1 MDRQQILTL
10 AFLVPA
16 DDDFAVNRLTA
27 RVSAHP
33 FCHAELFF
41 ESVNQCFSIVWGET
55 AGFRCKNL
63 SNPNYRL
70 VSLAVSVKE
79 YNACLDF
86 CRSASTHQ
94 LRFDDAGMW
103 RAWLPPALSCGC
115 FYDAPS
121 VARGRTFCSKII
133 TEALQCAGVR
143 EVEHLLPSHTTPSSL
158 YSALAPSSRVVCSGV
173 PFKRQ
178 ALTNAMRFTAP
189 SSSFSS

>member
-27 RVSAHP
+27 RVSTHP

-41 ESVNQCFSIVWGET
+41 ESVNQCFSIVWGEI
-55 AGFRCKNL
+55 AGFRSKNL

-79 YNACLDF
+79 YDACLEF
-86 CRSASTHQ
+86 CRVASARQ
-94 LRFDDAGMW
+94 LRFDDGGMW
-103 RAWLPPALSCGC
+103 RAWLPPELSCGC
-115 FYDAPS
+115 CCSASS
-121 VARGRTFCSKII
+121 VVCGRTFCSKII
-133 TEALQCAGVR
+133 TEALQSAGVR
-143 EVEHLLPSHTTPSSL
+143 EVQHLLPSHTTPSSL
-158 YSALAPSSRVVCSGV
+158 YSAIAPSSRVVCSGV

-178 ALTNAMRFTAP
+178 ALTGAMRFTGAHL
-189 SSSFSS
+189 